1 MLETPEREYAPEFS
15 APRRTSV
22 APKRKLRRD
31 FTDDFADDFSDDDDA
46 PVGRRRAGTR
56 VRVRGGL
63 PKTTGG
69 WIAAAV
75 AVLVVVGVCVGTVL
89 MVRDMLMHD
98 DRFVIPSSSAI
109 EIEGNSHL
117 TKAQLLSIFGGD
129 VERNIFTISLAERKA
144 QLERLPWVEHAT
156 VMRLLPDRMRVSIT
170 ERTPVAFVRQ
180 GSHIGLV
187 DGNGVLLDMPTDVP
201 ANTHYSFP
209 VVTGISAS
217 EPLSV
222 RAARMKIYAKFTG
235 DLDADGERISQSLS
249 EVDLS
254 NPEDVKALI
263 PDHSSEVLV
272 HFGEEKFLERYK
284 KYEAHLAEWRA
295 QYPRL
300 SSVDMR
306 YEQQAVLEMQPGSS
320 VPVAPVPSAGVGS
333 NTGAG
338 AAAPVVTAPAA
349 APAKTPAAAIVH
361 PAAAKSTAKAK
372 TKAPVHPAHHA
383 AVHPSAAE
391 KNPATRSDVATWVHP
406 KTTAAKHPAVPSD
419 VSQQQYHPP
428 QVVQP

>member
-31 FTDDFADDFSDDDDA
+31 FTDDFADDFSDDDDTP

-63 PKTTGG
+63 PRTKAG
-69 WIAAAV
+69 WIAAVA

-180 GSHIGLV
+180 GNHIGLV
-187 DGNGVLLDMPTDVP
+187 DKNGVLLDMPTDVP

-209 VVTGISAS
+209 VVTGIAAAD
-217 EPLSV
+217 PLSV

-235 DLDADGERISQSLS
+235 DLDAEGDRISQSLS

-254 NPEDVKALI
+254 NPEDVKAVI
-263 PDHSSEVLV
+263 PDHTSEVLV
-272 HFGEEKFLERYK
+272 HFGEEDFLNRYK

-295 QYPRL
+295 QYPKL

-306 YEQQAVLEMQPGSS
+306 YDRQAVLEMQPGSS
-320 VPVAPVPSAGVGS
+320 VPVASAPA
-333 NTGAG
+333 AG
-338 AAAPVVTAPAA
+338 AATGGAAPVAP
-349 APAKTPAAAIVH
+349 APAKAPVATAAH
-361 PAAAKSTAKAK
+361 PAATKSKAK
-372 TKAPVHPAHHA
+372 GPVHAVHHA
-383 AVHPSAAE
+383 VVHPSAAH
-391 KNPATRSDVATWVHP
+391 KAPAARSDMATWVHP
-406 KTTAAKHPAVPSD
+406 KTAATKHADVPSD
-419 VSQQQYHPP
+419 VSHQQYHPP

>member
-1 MLETPEREYAPEFS
+1 VLETPEREYAPEFS

-31 FTDDFADDFSDDDDA
+31 FTDDFADDFSDDDDTP

-63 PKTTGG
+63 PRTKAG
-69 WIAAAV
+69 WIAAVA
-75 AVLVVVGVCVGTVL
+75 AVLVVVGVGVGTAL

-98 DRFVIPSSSAI
+98 DRFVIPTSDEI
-109 EIEGNSHL
+109 EIKGNSHL

-156 VMRLLPDRMRVSIT
+156 VMRLLPDRIRVSIM

-180 GSHIGLV
+180 GNHIGLV

-209 VVTGISAS
+209 VVTGIAAAD
-217 EPLSV
+217 PLSV

-235 DLDADGERISQSLS
+235 DLDAEGERISQSLS

-254 NPEDVKALI
+254 NPEDVKAVI
-263 PDHSSEVLV
+263 PDHTSEVLV
-272 HFGEEKFLERYK
+272 HFGEEDFLNRYK

-295 QYPRL
+295 QYPKL

-306 YEQQAVLEMQPGSS
+306 YDRQAVLEMQPGSS
-320 VPVAPVPSAGVGS
+320 VPVSPVPA
-333 NTGAG
+333 AG
-338 AAAPVVTAPAA
+338 ASTSDAAPVAP
-349 APAKTPAAAIVH
+349 APAKAPVAAAVH
-361 PAAAKSTAKAK
+361 PAAAKNAAKAK
-372 TKAPVHPAHHA
+372 GPVHPVHHA
-383 AVHPSAAE
+383 AVHPTVAKKS
-391 KNPATRSDVATWVHP
+391 PATRSDVATWVHP
-406 KTTAAKHPAVPSD
+406 KTAATKHPTVPSD
-419 VSQQQYHPP
+419 VSHQQYHPP

>member
-31 FTDDFADDFSDDDDA
+31 FTDDFADDFSDDDDT
-46 PVGRRRAGTR
+46 PVGRRRTGTR

-63 PKTTGG
+63 PRTTGG

-129 VERNIFTISLAERKA
+129 VDRNIFTISLAERRA

-180 GSHIGLV
+180 GNHIGLV
-187 DGNGVLLDMPTDVP
+187 DKNGVLLDMPTDVP

-209 VVTGISAS
+209 VVTGIAAAD
-217 EPLSV
+217 PLSV

-235 DLDADGERISQSLS
+235 DLDAEGERISQSLS

-254 NPEDVKALI
+254 NPEDVKAVI
-263 PDHSSEVLV
+263 PDHTSEVLV
-272 HFGEEKFLERYK
+272 HFGEEDFLNRYK

-295 QYPRL
+295 QYPKL

-306 YEQQAVLEMQPGSS
+306 YDRQAVLEMQPGSS
-320 VPVAPVPSAGVGS
+320 VPVTPA
-333 NTGAG
+333 AG
-338 AAAPVVTAPAA
+338 AAATSDA
-349 APAKTPAAAIVH
+349 APATPA
-361 PAAAKSTAKAK
+361 PAKAPMAALAHP
-372 TKAPVHPAHHA
+372 TPKATARAKGPVHPVHHT
-383 AVHPSAAE
+383 AVHLSAAH
-391 KNPATRSDVATWVHP
+391 KASATRSDVATWVHP
-406 KTTAAKHPAVPSD
+406 KTEATKHAAVPSD
-419 VSQQQYHPP
+419 VSHQQYHPP

>member
-1 MLETPEREYAPEFS
+1 VLETPEREYAPEFA

-46 PVGRRRAGTR
+46 PVGRRRSATR

-63 PKTTGG
+63 PRTIGG
-69 WIAAAV
+69 RIAAVV
-75 AVLVVVGVCVGTVL
+75 AVLAVVGVCVGTVL

-98 DRFVIPSSSAI
+98 DRFIVPSSSAI

-180 GSHIGLV
+180 GNHIGLV
-187 DGNGVLLDMPTDVP
+187 DGNGVLLDMPTDVS

-217 EPLSV
+217 DPLSV

-235 DLDADGERISQSLS
+235 DLDADGERVSQSLS

-254 NPEDVKALI
+254 NPEDVKAVV

-272 HFGEEKFLERYK
+272 HFGEDNFLERYQ

-306 YEQQAVLEMQPGSS
+306 YDRQAVLEMQPGSS
-320 VPVAPVPSAGVGS
+320 VPVAPAASGLS
-333 NTGAG
+333 EAG
-338 AAAPVVTAPAA
+338 AAVTTPAA
-349 APAKTPAAAIVH
+349 APAKAPVAAAVH

-372 TKAPVHPAHHA
+372 GPVHPVHHA
-383 AVHPSAAE
+383 SAHPTAA
-391 KNPATRSDVATWVHP
+391 KKAPAARSVATWVHP
-406 KTTAAKHPAVPSD
+406 KSTAATKHAAVPSD
-419 VSQQQYHPP
+419 VSRQQYHPP

>member
-22 APKRKLRRD
+22 APRRKLRRD

-46 PVGRRRAGTR
+46 PVGRRRGGTR
-56 VRVRGGL
+56 VRVRGGF
-63 PKTTGG
+63 PRTKAG
-69 WIAAAV
+69 WIAAVA

-98 DRFVIPSSSAI
+98 DRFIIPSSSAI

-129 VERNIFTISLAERKA
+129 VERNIFTISLTERKA

-180 GSHIGLV
+180 GNHIGLV

-209 VVTGISAS
+209 VVIGISAS
-217 EPLSV
+217 DPLSV
-222 RAARMKIYAKFTG
+222 RTARMKIYAKFTG

-254 NPEDVKALI
+254 NPEDVKAVI
-263 PDHSSEVLV
+263 PDHTSEVLV
-272 HFGEEKFLERYK
+272 HFGEEDFLNRYK

-295 QYPRL
+295 QYPKL

-306 YEQQAVLEMQPGSS
+306 YERQAVLEMQPGSS
-320 VPVAPVPSAGVGS
+320 VPSSAPAAGAAKDAGASVPA
-333 NTGAG
+333 
-338 AAAPVVTAPAA
+338 AAAPVP
-349 APAKTPAAAIVH
+349 APAKAPVAAAAH
-361 PAAAKSTAKAK
+361 PTGTKSTPKAKAK
-372 TKAPVHPAHHA
+372 AAAHPAHHA
-383 AVHPSAAE
+383 AVHPSAAQ
-391 KNPATRSDVATWVHP
+391 KTPATRSGVATWVHP
-406 KTTAAKHPAVPSD
+406 KTTTATKHPPVPSD